1 MLAYAVWLPWLFG
14 SPVLIPNPSASMSIT
29 PAVRTRFAPS
39 PTGWLHLGG
48 ARTALFAWA
57 FAKHHGGTFVLR
69 IEDTDVARSTPE
81 AVQAILDGMQ
91 WLGLTPDEGPF
102 FQMQRMPRYRQV
114 LDELREKGWVY
125 PCYSTQ
131 EELAAM
137 RETARAAGLKPRY
150 DGTWRPEPGKT
161 LPPVPE
167 GIQPVLR
174 FKNPLDGMVGWH
186 DLVKGNIT
194 IANSE
199 LDDLI
204 IARADGTPTYN
215 FCVVVDDWDMRIT
228 HVLRGD
234 DHINNTPRQINLLN
248 ALGADI
254 PRYGHLPMILGP
266 DGEKLSKR
274 HGAVSVMEYDARG
287 YLSDAMINYLARLGF
302 AHGND
307 ELFTREQLVQWFDGG
322 NLSKSAS
329 QWDPKKLNWVN
340 AHWLRQMADVEL
352 AEKVAPRVAAHL
364 QAQGADPHAWATVD
378 FLAIM
383 ALLKPRAE
391 TLEQLAEGALLFCT
405 PFTGVAPALA
415 AEYLTPDALDILRGF
430 REHAQQTDWSAAAL
444 QTAIQATLTRFEV
457 KMPKLG
463 IPLRVAVT
471 GQKQTPDIAAVLAIL
486 GRETVLQRLMRVL
499 DGG

>member
-1 MLAYAVWLPWLFG
+1 MP
-14 SPVLIPNPSASMSIT
+14 SPI
-29 PAVRTRFAPS
+29 RTRFAPS
-39 PTGWLHLGG
+39 PTGYLHLGG

-125 PCYSTQ
+125 PCYSTPD
-131 EELAAM
+131 ELVAM
-137 RETARAAGLKPRY
+137 RDRARAAGQKPRY

-161 LPPVPE
+161 LPSVPT
-167 GIQPVLR
+167 GMQPVLR
-174 FKNPLDGMVGWH
+174 FKNPLDGVVGWH
-186 DLVKGNIT
+186 DLVKGDIQ

-215 FCVVVDDWDMRIT
+215 FCVVVDDSDMCIT

-234 DHINNTPRQINLLN
+234 DHINNTPRQINLLKV
-248 ALGADI
+248 LGADI
-254 PRYGHLPMILGP
+254 PEYGHLPMILGP

-274 HGAVSVMEYDARG
+274 HGAVSVMEYEAQG

-307 ELFTREQLVQWFDGG
+307 ELFTREQLVQWFDGLA
-322 NLSKSAS
+322 LSKSAA

-340 AHWLRQMADVEL
+340 AHWLRQMSDLEL
-352 AEKVAPRVAAHL
+352 AEKVAPRLRVLGGNPDA
-364 QAQGADPHAWATVD
+364 VD
-378 FLAIM
+378 LPAVM
-383 ALLKPRAE
+383 ALLKTRAE
-391 TLEQLAEGALLFCT
+391 TLVQLAEGALLFCK
-405 PFTGVAPALA
+405 PFAGVEPALA
-415 AEYLTPDALDILRGF
+415 AEHLTADALDILRSF
-430 REHAQQTDWSAAAL
+430 RSHASQTDWSASAL
-444 QTAIQATLTRFEV
+444 HTAIQATLAQYNV

-463 IPLRVAVT
+463 IPLRLAVT

-486 GRETVLQRLMRVL
+486 GRETVLQRLAQIL
-499 DGG
+499 DGN